1 MANYQSKQVAQRVPA
16 LTPTEASCPVAVVAE
31 YVTKTGDAIGD
42 IVEMGA
48 IPAGTVVVDLIV
60 NNGALGASATLDAG
74 ILSGSYGDS
83 GTRTMGNEFFAAKA
97 AATAGLIRMDKNTGG
112 IATNASDKSWGIK
125 FLGANPA
132 AGQTIRATLIVA
144 PAPVGVA

>member
-1 MANYQSKQVAQRVPA
+1 MANFQSKQVAQRVPA
-16 LTPTEASCPVAVVAE
+16 LTPTEASCLVAVVAE

-74 ILSGSYGDS
+74 ILSGDYGDA

-97 AATAGLIRMDKNTGG
+97 AATAGLIRMDKNTGSL
-112 IATNASDKSWGIK
+112 ATSASDKSWGIK

-132 AGQTIRATLIVA
+132 AGQTIRATLLVA